1 MSEVE
6 YQEEVR
12 LGAQGRLVIPVKLR
26 QALDLN
32 PGDTLIARSRDGC
45 LVVEKAEVTLK
56 RLKSRYAGL
65 ADRSLARELVA
76 ERREEARRESGT

>member
-1 MSEVE
+1 MSGVE

-12 LGAQGRLVIPVKLR
+12 LGAQGRLVIPAKLR
-26 QALDLN
+26 QALDLK
-32 PGDTLIARSRDGC
+32 PGDTLIARSRDGY

-76 ERREEARRESGT
+76 ERREEARREYGT

>member
-12 LGAQGRLVIPVKLR
+12 LGAQGRLVIPAKLR
-26 QALDLN
+26 QALDLK
-32 PGDTLIARSRDGC
+32 PGDTLIARSQDGC